1 MSAAA
6 HLHGYRPQA
15 TVILGERNYSEWNE
29 WLHINIGY
37 YPKAAAPIL
46 ANEAR
51 IRPARPAID
60 RRDGEAPYY
69 RLVEGVLTEES
80 TRDLRADQRDYDRK
94 TDELED
100 QDSQCQ
106 TFMFS
111 SLSQSS
117 ISTIQSRNSDYL
129 AATRKPNPFLLYTL
143 ISSTHNAAG
152 GPQILS
158 RFVNFVTIKQDGT
171 HEDYLQRFAIG
182 QANVERD
189 LGCTGEHKGYI
200 ELDTLFA
207 TILIAGVDQ
216 AFFRTKIDS
225 ILDAA
230 GGKVSNCPKLK
241 TDLQQF
247 WLDRKT
253 TDPEPHSAF
262 GAAVVTSGRTP
273 ATRAP
278 AGKTPANRAPPATTE
293 QEAHCVQCGNLFTPL
308 VSMATGLPFSKCRHC
323 HRAQRTRTAPTDLT
337 SAKVAHGFSAAIAE
351 AQREEIGHLR
361 LQVDQLNA
369 ALAADFGHN
378 DDDHAFRA
386 AEDLDG
392 SEYDW
397 AGRPRYYSPA

>member
-6 HLHGYRPQA
+6 NLHGYRPQA

-51 IRPARPAID
+51 VRPARPAID

-143 ISSTHNAAG
+143 ISSTHNAAS

-241 TDLQQF
+241 ADLQQF

-253 TDPEPHSAF
+253 SDPEPHSAF
-262 GAAVVTSGRTP
+262 AAAVVTAGRNPP
-273 ATRAP
+273 ARAP
-278 AGKTPANRAPPATTE
+278 AARAPAARASAARPAVDL
-293 QEAHCVQCGNLFTPL
+293 EATCIQCGNLFTPL
-308 VSMATGLPFSKCRHC
+308 VSIATGLPYSKCRLC
-323 HRAQRTRTAPTDLT
+323 HHAQRSRKAPTDLT
-337 SAKVAHGFSAAIAE
+337 SAKVAHGLSAIVAE
-351 AQREEIGHLR
+351 AQAKRRTRPPPPSSCATNCCPCWR
-361 LQVDQLNA
+361 L
-369 ALAADFGHN
+369 
-378 DDDHAFRA
+378 
-386 AEDLDG
+386 
-392 SEYDW
+392 
-397 AGRPRYYSPA
+397 